1 MIYLYHIQYLTLYR
15 INMTYNLKKSIIQW
29 ESVCICICLH
39 PRRGSLSAL
48 CSTVYVNYRVISPIH
63 EGLILHESSHL
74 KFHKNTNLQYLF
86 GIFIAGPSKI
96 DVTYE
101 EIPIPESPFQVTAAP
116 GCDASRVRAYG
127 PGMCLRYFLVP

>member
-1 MIYLYHIQYLTLYR
+1 M
-15 INMTYNLKKSIIQW
+15 
-29 ESVCICICLH
+29 
-39 PRRGSLSAL
+39 
-48 CSTVYVNYRVISPIH
+48 
-63 EGLILHESSHL
+63 
-74 KFHKNTNLQYLF
+74 KFHKNTNVQYLF

-127 PGMCLRYFLVP
+127 PGMFWRYLLYLDKKSLGPIKTYCKFCSTK